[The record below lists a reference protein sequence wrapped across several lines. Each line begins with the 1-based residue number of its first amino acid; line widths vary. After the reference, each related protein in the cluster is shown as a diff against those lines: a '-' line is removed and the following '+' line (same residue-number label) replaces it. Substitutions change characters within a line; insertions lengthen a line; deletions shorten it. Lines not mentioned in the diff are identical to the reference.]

1 MKNLIPYAFLRDK
14 QKWPK
19 FMNVFCEIFLSAVS
33 SRLKQSYFVS
43 VRAPEWSVLQR
54 TRYYAQSMGK
64 QNPQNCSFPSGFHHP
79 AEEDRATAT
88 GNMHRQIGKDRA
100 CGFGDIL
107 VDRQTDRRSHH
118 NTSPPLPWAKYS
130 QGRLCF
136 TLVWQLLYAFKWSS
150 FGVTSWNSS

>member
-1 MKNLIPYAFLRDK
+1 MHSQWGRKTPKTAPSPRD
-14 QKWPK
+14 
-19 FMNVFCEIFLSAVS
+19 FITL
-33 SRLKQSYFVS
+33 L
-43 VRAPEWSVLQR
+43 
-54 TRYYAQSMGK
+54 
-64 QNPQNCSFPSGFHHP
+64 
-79 AEEDRATAT
+79 EEDRATAT

-136 TLVWQLLYAFKWSS
+136 TLVWQLLYAFK
-150 FGVTSWNSS
+150 